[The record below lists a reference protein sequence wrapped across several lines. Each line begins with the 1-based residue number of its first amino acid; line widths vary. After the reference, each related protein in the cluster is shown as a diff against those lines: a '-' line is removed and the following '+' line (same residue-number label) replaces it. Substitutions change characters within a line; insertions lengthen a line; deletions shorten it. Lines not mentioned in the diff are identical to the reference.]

1 MNEHTQLREHAV
13 VIKRSKEPRLERK
26 KEPTS
31 RPGAHTASEELRELE
46 PENWLL
52 GDRFND

>member
-1 MNEHTQLREHAV
+1 MNEHTA
-13 VIKRSKEPRLERK
+13 ERARGCGKKKQGTAARAK

-31 RPGAHTASEELRELE
+31 RPGAHTASELRELE

>member
-1 MNEHTQLREHAV
+1 MNTQLREHAV
-13 VIKRSKEPRLERK
+13 TDKRSKEPRLERK

-31 RPGAHTASEELRELE
+31 RPGAHTASELREPE

>member
-31 RPGAHTASEELRELE
+31 RPGAHTASELRELE